1 MKEMSTME
9 EQRELI
15 VQIEHEKA
23 LSKQSLVDIEKHWKK
38 VLSEEKLVLLKKE
51 VTTIRKRCDNEVEQK
66 KDTIQKLFSS
76 FIQVED
82 QFRISVASHLQV
94 VDEMIQIHDAVL
106 CKLERDF
113 HESLDTHRKD
123 YETERQ
129 TMTEKFESDK
139 DRIMNEIVSMELEEK
154 RLIDENNREQQQVIE
169 EIKNKNQ
176 EEENSLRIALDTRI
190 EDLDEQFE
198 LAKNEYLQKTDT
210 QSKALEKQL
219 EKDKEMSKELL
230 NLQNQIDRLCS
241 TIKRVKSV
249 TRRNSSQN
257 MEANNRLLLRKNRVI
272 SRYKDTNIKLENL
285 RSCQHD
291 KLKKLTSQANSQKSD
306 LEKEY
311 YLIER
316 ILKLIHLTR
325 KKEIEQ
331 SKENGDQ
338 PIEET
343 FSPEGIWTM
352 YNKALVD
359 MRILEDTEKGL
370 LQKNMQLKQKLRQ
383 FQDGVT
389 VNDRVINN
397 YNPLLVINGK
407 MRPESRDCLSKCSKS
422 GPSVGL
428 AIIDHFSLP
437 LGNTGHR

>member
-1 MKEMSTME
+1 MSIME
-9 EQRELI
+9 EQQQLI
-15 VQIEHEKA
+15 VQIEHEKE
-23 LSKQSLVDIEKHWKK
+23 LSKQSLIDIEKHWKK
-38 VLSEEKLVLLKKE
+38 VLSEEKLDSLKKE
-51 VTTIRKRCDNEVEQK
+51 VTKIRRRCDGEVKQK
-66 KDTIQKLFSS
+66 KDTIQELLSS
-76 FIQVED
+76 FIQAED
-82 QFRISVASHLQV
+82 QFRMSVATHLQV
-94 VDEMIQIHDAVL
+94 VDEMIQTHDAVI
-106 CKLERDF
+106 CKIERDF

-129 TMTEKFESDK
+129 RMTEKFESDK
-139 DRIMNEIVSMELEEK
+139 DRIMNEIMSMELEEK
-154 RLIDENNREQQQVIE
+154 RLVDENNREQQQVIE

-176 EEENSLRIALDTRI
+176 EEENSLKITLDTKI

-241 TIKRVKSV
+241 SIKRLKSV

-257 MEANNRLLLRKNRVI
+257 MEANNRLMLRKNRVI
-272 SRYKDTNIKLENL
+272 SRYKDTNVQLENL

-291 KLKKLTSQANSQKSD
+291 KLKKLTNQANSQKSE
-306 LEKEY
+306 LEKEFH
-311 YLIER
+311 LIER
-316 ILKLIHLTR
+316 ILKLIHLTK

-331 SKENGDQ
+331 SRENGEQ
-338 PIEET
+338 PIIIKET
-343 FSPEGIWTM
+343 FNPEGIWTM
-352 YNKALVD
+352 YNKTLVD
-359 MRILEDTEKGL
+359 MRILEDAEKGL

-407 MRPESRDCLSKCSKS
+407 MRPESRDCLSKYSKS
-422 GPSVGL
+422 DPSVGL
-428 AIIDHFSLP
+428 AVIDHFSLP